1 MESPEAWT
9 IGRVLRWT
17 QERFAA
23 RGISSPRLDAELLLS
38 STLGRTRVALYT
50 HFDQPLQKDEL
61 ARFRVAIQKRLAGT
75 PVAYLIGEKE
85 FYGLPLRVTEATL
98 IPRPETELLVELA
111 LGLLPK
117 AAKDAPP
124 QSVSEESAA
133 PEVQIGQAEPGVELH
148 IAYDEPAPELA
159 AEAEAEAEAPAAAPA
174 TPATPAAP
182 SDAPPLAT
190 VADIGTG
197 SGAVALA
204 VAHQRRDIRVIAID
218 ASADALAVATENA
231 QKLGLKVDFR
241 HGDLLAPLARGEQL
255 DLIVAN
261 LPYIPTADI
270 AGLSPEV
277 RSEPRSALDGGPDGL
292 DPIRRLVTQSPRHLR
307 PGGWLALE
315 LGQGQAAA
323 VEELLRRAGFVDVRS
338 EADLARI
345 PRVVLG
351 RRPV

>member
-117 AAKDAPP
+117 AAAPP
-124 QSVSEESAA
+124 QSVSEESA
-133 PEVQIGQAEPGVELH
+133 PELQIGQAEPGVELH
-148 IAYDEPAPELA
+148 IAYDEPAPEL
-159 AEAEAEAEAPAAAPA
+159 EAEAEAPAAAPA
-174 TPATPAAP
+174 TPAAPAAP

-204 VAHQRRDIRVIAID
+204 VAHQRRDIQVIAID

-261 LPYIPTADI
+261 LPYIPTAEI

-351 RRPV
+351 RRPG

>member
-1 MESPEAWT
+1 METPEAWT

-38 STLGRTRVALYT
+38 STLGRPRVALYT

-61 ARFRVAIQKRLAGT
+61 ARFRGVIQKRLAGT
-75 PVAYLIGEKE
+75 PVAYLTGEKE
-85 FYGLPLRVTEATL
+85 FFGLPLRVTEATL

-111 LGLLPK
+111 LECLPRPVT
-117 AAKDAPP
+117 AAPP
-124 QSVSEESAA
+124 NLLDEPEAVAA
-133 PEVQIGQAEPGVELH
+133 VEVGRAEPGVELH
-148 IAYDEPAPELA
+148 ISYDEPEP
-159 AEAEAEAEAPAAAPA
+159 EAEETESAPAAAEPA
-174 TPATPAAP
+174 PPAPTAEKSAA
-182 SDAPPLAT
+182 PLAT

-204 VAHQRRDIRVIAID
+204 IAHERRDVRVIAVD
-218 ASADALAVATENA
+218 ASAEALAVAKENA
-231 QKLGLKVDFR
+231 GKLGLDVDFR
-241 HGDLLAPLARGEQL
+241 HGDLLAPLAGEAL
-255 DLIVAN
+255 DLIAAN

-270 AGLSPEV
+270 ASLAPEV
-277 RSEPRSALDGGPDGL
+277 RSEPHSALDGGPDGL
-292 DPIRRLVTQSPRHLR
+292 DPIRRLVAQAPRHLR

-323 VEELLRRAGFVDVRS
+323 VEDLLRQAGFVEVRS
-338 EADLARI
+338 AADLARI

-351 RRPV
+351 RRPGQLG